1 MGRTMT
7 KEGIIKELKTILE
20 EFSNTDKQYAIIL
33 NKEIVKNIII
43 YLETDG
49 KYISGLDKKIREQ
62 EKEIEELRK
71 NKKTEGNKKEA
82 AEASGELKCKCGDTN
97 KEVLEKI
104 ERQDAVLA
112 EFIEMC
118 MTFMSLQMT
127 YNMQSVAIM
136 QNKGEFEELPEMS
149 QTMVEAGL
157 DAMESFVNSLVNTM
171 ENVIKKRPKVKEVK
185 DVDIE
190 ELMKMFGTSGRT
202 DN

>member
-1 MGRTMT
+1 MDRTMT
-7 KEGIIKELKTILE
+7 KERIIEELKTVLE
-20 EFSNTDKQYAIIL
+20 ESSDKQHAVIL
-33 NKEIVKNIII
+33 NKETVKNIII
-43 YLETDG
+43 HLETNG

-62 EKEIEELRK
+62 EKVIEELRK
-71 NKKTEGNKKEA
+71 KEHD
-82 AEASGELKCKCGDTN
+82 CKCGNAN

-127 YNMQSVAIM
+127 YNIQSVGIM
-136 QNKGEFEELPEMS
+136 QDKGEFEELPETS
-149 QTMVEAGL
+149 QAMVEAGL
-157 DAMESFVNSLVNTM
+157 DAMVSFVNSLVDTM
-171 ENVIKKRPKVKEVK
+171 ENVIKKRLKVR

>member
-1 MGRTMT
+1 MES
-7 KEGIIKELKTILE
+7 K
-20 EFSNTDKQYAIIL
+20 
-33 NKEIVKNIII
+33 
-43 YLETDG
+43 
-49 KYISGLDKKIREQ
+49 REQ
-62 EKEIEELRK
+62 VIKAMKVYMASSRDGTITIGRRTAESILKVLEDQEQ
-71 NKKTEGNKKEA
+71 TEHE
-82 AEASGELKCKCGDTN
+82 CKCSNTN
-97 KEVLEKI
+97 KEVLGKI

-136 QNKGEFEELPEMS
+136 QDKGEFEEIPEMS

-157 DAMESFVNSLVNTM
+157 DAMENFVNGLVGTM
-171 ENVIKKRPKVKEVK
+171 ENVTKKRRKVK

-190 ELMKMFGTSGRT
+190 ELVKMFGTSGRT

>member
-1 MGRTMT
+1 MES
-7 KEGIIKELKTILE
+7 K
-20 EFSNTDKQYAIIL
+20 
-33 NKEIVKNIII
+33 
-43 YLETDG
+43 
-49 KYISGLDKKIREQ
+49 REQ
-62 EKEIEELRK
+62 VIKAMK
-71 NKKTEGNKKEA
+71 VYMA
-82 AEASGELKCKCGDTN
+82 ASRDGTITIGRSTAENILKVLEDQEQAEHECKCSNTN

-136 QNKGEFEELPEMS
+136 QDKGEFEELPEMS
-149 QTMVEAGL
+149 QDMVEAGL
-157 DAMESFVNSLVNTM
+157 DATESFVNSLVNAM
-171 ENVIKKRPKVKEVK
+171 ENVIKKRLKVKEVK